1 MKKEL
6 PLTSTSSTD
15 SNRSLAGRLG
25 RPHGL
30 DGFLGLYADEEN
42 LVHFEVGST
51 VFIEDRPY
59 VVRAIR
65 KGDKGPQISFEDIT
79 DRDSAEQIRGLDV
92 FVSGRRQLGESE
104 YWPEDLIGLQ
114 VVTLEGTILGHV
126 VDVVL
131 GAAQDRLVV
140 SEDGSEDGIEI
151 PLVHDLVP
159 NIDLEAGRVDV
170 VTLPGLTA
178 PPH

>member
-30 DGFLGLYADEEN
+30 DGFLGLYVDEEN
-42 LVHFEVGST
+42 LFHFEVGST
-51 VFIEDRPY
+51 IYIEDRPY

-65 KGDKGPQISFEDIT
+65 QGDKGPQVAFDDVT
-79 DRDSAEQIRGLDV
+79 DRDGAEQVRGLDV

-104 YWPEDLIGLQ
+104 YWPDDLIGLQ
-114 VVTLEGTILGHV
+114 VVTLEGTILGNV

-140 SEDGSEDGIEI
+140 GDDAIEI